1 MRELRDWC
9 ISRQLWWGHQI
20 PVFYCNECGN
30 EWADEE
36 TPKKCPK
43 CSSEKIHQDKD
54 VLDTWFSSALWPFST
69 LGWGNGGYGE
79 GTLWNKE
86 DLERFYPNNLLI
98 TGFDIL
104 FFWVARMMMM
114 GTHFEGK
121 VPFKDVY
128 LHALV
133 RDKDGQKMSKSK
145 GNVIDPLEMVEKYSA
160 DALRFTLAILAVQG
174 RDIKLSDEKLELSRN
189 FTNKLYN
196 AAKYLLMH
204 QDRFENLDKIE
215 IKTELGKY
223 MLYKFNEA
231 VKKVRNELDEYKFN
245 DASMTLYRFLWQ
257 DFCDWGIEL
266 SKANKDS
273 VTELGA
279 IYKESM
285 KLLHPFMPFI
295 TEYLYQTLNK
305 TDLATNDSIMIMDYP
320 KVKEVEKIEEFDL
333 IIEAITSI
341 RRAKALIEMPNQK
354 INKAMV
360 LTKLP
365 KWALTYIEKLA
376 KVENVELVDKK
387 IENAVSDISDNLQTF
402 IPLSDIDLTPII
414 NRLTKQKEKLLK
426 DKAKLDNMLSNE
438 KFVANAP
445 ANVVEKNRNELT
457 EINKKLLSIE
467 DELNKLKG

>member
-1 MRELRDWC
+1 
-9 ISRQLWWGHQI
+9 
-20 PVFYCNECGN
+20 
-30 EWADEE
+30 
-36 TPKKCPK
+36 
-43 CSSEKIHQDKD
+43 
-54 VLDTWFSSALWPFST
+54 
-69 LGWGNGGYGE
+69 
-79 GTLWNKE
+79 
-86 DLERFYPNNLLI
+86 
-98 TGFDIL
+98 
-104 FFWVARMMMM
+104 
-114 GTHFEGK
+114 
-121 VPFKDVY
+121 VY

-145 GNVIDPLEMVEKYSA
+145 GNVIDPLEMVDKYSA